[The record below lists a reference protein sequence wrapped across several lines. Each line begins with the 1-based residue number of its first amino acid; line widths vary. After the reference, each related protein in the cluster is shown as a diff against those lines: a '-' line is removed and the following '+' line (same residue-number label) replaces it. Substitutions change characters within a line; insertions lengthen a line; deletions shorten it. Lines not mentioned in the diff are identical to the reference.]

1 MNIKS
6 ISYTQSK
13 ESYYSNGLKRW
24 DKAGIEIELEP
35 KDSIDNA
42 FDLAKQIVSEQLK
55 QTGFQDESV
64 TLKGSTVLDESKITQ
79 RDLLIKDMDEASDIK
94 TLMVIYNEAES
105 ALQTDAKFTD
115 AVLRN
120 KKRLEK

>member
-55 QTGFQDESV
+55 QTGFQEESV
-64 TLKGSTVLDESKITQ
+64 SLKGSTVLDESKITQ